1 MGKLCNPCNVFVM
14 WFSCFDSWWTL
25 KLLKMD
31 FLLYSILLKLH
42 CAVEPLHPNLV
53 FFVFQINWS
62 IKCSFMDWNYSS
74 EARKILYKNPH
85 KHFWCFWETCF
96 YRTTTINPQTFRLPR
111 QIKPL
116 KNPLNHLKIC
126 IVTKFKHKCFCYVL
140 NNRHFCETWFHR
152 TVRIVVQTLPSTC

>member
-85 KHFWCFWETCF
+85 KHFWCFWETYF
-96 YRTTTINPQTFRLPR
+96 YRTTINPQTFRLPR

-126 IVTKFKHKCFCYVL
+126 IVTKLKHKCFCYVL